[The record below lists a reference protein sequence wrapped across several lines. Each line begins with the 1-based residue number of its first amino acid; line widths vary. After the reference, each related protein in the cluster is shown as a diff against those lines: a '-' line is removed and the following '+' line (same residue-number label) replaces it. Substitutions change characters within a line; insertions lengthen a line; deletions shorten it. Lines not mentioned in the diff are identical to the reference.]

1 MALNQMIFHHILQW
15 IRCYDI
21 GVADIVFASLGCD
34 RLFFLSRSIWR
45 TPGKMIFFFIFYWN
59 RQFEFNWFS
68 WWKVKMQWNKW
79 FAYMMCRS
87 ATSTFLLSSPH
98 ILVSGVYT
106 CNHSNKYSD
115 NNSLH
120 EYSVL
125 CRFCHIN
132 SMRKNHKL
140 PRESYVSLY

>member
-34 RLFFLSRSIWR
+34 RLFFLSRSVWP
-45 TPGKMIFFFIFYWN
+45 TSGKMIFFFILYWN
-59 RQFEFNWFS
+59 QQFEFNWFS

-79 FAYMMCRS
+79 FAYIGYIDIS
-87 ATSTFLLSSPH
+87 LVIATYIGFWCLCIPAT
-98 ILVSGVYT
+98 IL
-106 CNHSNKYSD
+106 
-115 NNSLH
+115 
-120 EYSVL
+120 
-125 CRFCHIN
+125 IN
-132 SMRKNHKL
+132 IAIITACMSIRCFADFVTPTPLRKNHKL